1 MRRAHDLWLLLGVKA
16 DSGGRE
22 LFRRPL
28 HSHISEAAGLPLYS
42 LFRIY
47 SVFHLFLVY
56 LRSLQAIAVVS
67 FQVHIRLRCFS
78 FWHGLAELFLF
89 QCFCLANIVSEADGS
104 VWTALKNPELL
115 SQRFS
120 SSLVHAQVSYF
131 FVTSLIVSH
140 FTSHRLCLFQQVRTP
155 SPWLRHLHVVCFVT
169 YLSLDSVRLHQLANS
184 FRDPPTFTLL
194 SLSLFTSICICIAFF
209 SFRCQFF
216 SISRCLPFFSLSIL
230 LKGPP
235 RSSVG
240 SLDLLP

>member
-1 MRRAHDLWLLLGVKA
+1 M

-28 HSHISEAAGLPLYS
+28 RSHVSEAAPLTLYS

-56 LRSLQAIAVVS
+56 LRSLQAIVAVS

-78 FWHGLAELFLF
+78 FWYGMVELFLF
-89 QCFCLANIVSEADGS
+89 QCFCLADIVSEEDGS
-104 VWTALKNPELL
+104 VWPALKNSGLL

-140 FTSHRLCLFQQVRTP
+140 FMSHRLRLFQQVRTP
-155 SPWLRHLHVVCFVT
+155 SPWLRHPHVVCFVT
-169 YLSLDSVRLHQLANS
+169 YLVLDSVHLHHQEKM
-184 FRDPPTFTLL
+184 T
-194 SLSLFTSICICIAFF
+194 
-209 SFRCQFF
+209 
-216 SISRCLPFFSLSIL
+216 
-230 LKGPP
+230 
-235 RSSVG
+235 
-240 SLDLLP
+240 